1 MPAYPRSGSSRLNAL
16 PGNDTEL
23 GRLYA
28 NTSGR
33 YTEAHYFQRNLR
45 MMNVLIDQDA
55 IKRCARIGRGDIT
68 IWDMDSVPTNVRDRA
83 ALSHREILVTHPG
96 RWPPKWGRSTDHAF
110 FCGANVERAS

>member
-16 PGNDTEL
+16 PSNDTEL

-33 YTEAHYFQRNLR
+33 AYTEAHYFQRNLR

-55 IKRCARIGRGDIT
+55 IKRCARIGRGDIRSGT
-68 IWDMDSVPTNVRDRA
+68 WILFLRMCETER
-83 ALSHREILVTHPG
+83 SHREILVIHPD
-96 RWPPKWGRSTDHAF
+96 RWPPKWGCSTDHAL